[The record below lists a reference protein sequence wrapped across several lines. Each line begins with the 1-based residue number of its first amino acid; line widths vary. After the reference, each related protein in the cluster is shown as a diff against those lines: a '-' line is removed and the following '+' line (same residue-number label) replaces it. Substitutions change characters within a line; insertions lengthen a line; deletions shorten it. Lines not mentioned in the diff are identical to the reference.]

1 MSLVAAEQTF
11 LGIAKEATVGTAVAP
26 TNFLRITGL
35 TPASQPNALMDE
47 SLQGSMV
54 KTYDTLAGVNQ
65 TTVGVDGNVYAD
77 EIGWFLASILG
88 DVATTGVSDPFS
100 TTFAVKNNGQP
111 KTYTLTDFDGNAATA
126 YAGMMCSDL
135 TITYSQD
142 ALATFTSTWVGLSQA
157 SASTP
162 TETPGVT
169 KALPTWAAAP
179 TINSLATFKVID
191 YACSIKRTV
200 SAEGTLSNSQNPTI
214 IFAGGDLDVSGTA
227 TLAYDTSTGPTA
239 LGYNR
244 AFTQI
249 PFVVDLI
256 SPASANREVK
266 IQTTNVTFITSPL
279 GRTAGK
285 YATLAVS
292 WQSNANTTDV
302 GASGGKGPILVT
314 TKSATTTGTYV

>member
-11 LGIAKEATVGTAVAP
+11 LGIAKEAVVGTALAP
-26 TNFLRITGL
+26 TNYLRVTNL
-35 TPASQPNALMDE
+35 APVSNPNALMDE

-54 KTYDTLAGVNQ
+54 KVSDTIGGVNQ
-65 TTVGVDGNVYAD
+65 TTFGVDGNVYAD

-100 TTFAVKNNGQP
+100 TTFAIKNNGQP

-135 TITYSQD
+135 TINYSQD
-142 ALATFTSTWVGLSQA
+142 ALATFTSTWVGLSAA
-157 SASTP
+157 SATTP
-162 TETPGVT
+162 TATPGTT
-169 KALPTWAAAP
+169 KALPTWAVSP
-179 TINSLATFKVID
+179 LINSLGTFKVID
-191 YACSIKRTV
+191 YSCAIKRTV
-200 SAEGTLSNSQNPTI
+200 SAEATLSNSQSPTI
-214 IFAGGDLDVSGTA
+214 IFAGGDLDVTGTA

-239 LGYNR
+239 LGYSR

-249 PFVVDLI
+249 PVVVDLV

-292 WQSNANTTDV
+292 WQSNSNTTDV

-314 TKSATTTGTYV
+314 TKSASVSGTYA

>member
-1 MSLVAAEQTF
+1 MTLVAAEQTF
-11 LGIAKEATVGTAVAP
+11 LGIAKESTAGTAVAP
-26 TNFLRITGL
+26 TNYLRVTGL

-54 KTYDTLAGVNQ
+54 KNYDTLAGVNQ
-65 TTVGVDGNVYAD
+65 TAVGVEGNVYAD

-88 DVATTGVSDPFS
+88 DVATTGASDPFS
-100 TTFAVKNNGQP
+100 TTFAIKNNGQP
-111 KTYTLTDFDGNAATA
+111 KTYTLTDYDGNAATA

-142 ALATFTSTWVGLSQA
+142 GLAAFSSSWVGLNQA

-162 TETPGVT
+162 TETPGTT

-179 TINSLATFKVID
+179 TINSLGTFKVID
-191 YACSIKRTV
+191 YSCAIKRTV

-214 IFAGGDLDVSGTA
+214 IFAGGDLDVTGTA
-227 TLAYDTSTGPTA
+227 TLVYDTSSGPTA
-239 LGYNR
+239 LGYSR

-249 PFVVDLI
+249 PFIVDLV
-256 SPASANREVK
+256 SPASANRELK
-266 IQTTNVTFITSPL
+266 IQTSNVTFTTAPL
-279 GRTAGK
+279 GRSAGR

-292 WQSNANTTDV
+292 WQSNANATDV

-314 TKSATTTGTYV
+314 TKSATTSGTYA